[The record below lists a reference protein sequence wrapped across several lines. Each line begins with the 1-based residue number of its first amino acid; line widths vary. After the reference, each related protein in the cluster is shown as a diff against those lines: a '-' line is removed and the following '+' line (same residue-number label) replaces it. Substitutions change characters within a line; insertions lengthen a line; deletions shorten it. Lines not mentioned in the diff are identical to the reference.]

1 MNAGYGDASVLQGGI
16 RSLPVRYAA
25 GNLTISFMS
34 ARTLSILLVLAALGL
49 GTGWFLTSKRA
60 AEEHARTA
68 SHLMTLSNDLVTTTF
83 KLTEQQKVNASLETN
98 LSSRIV
104 ELGMMSN
111 RWSYVAGELTRTEA
125 DARAAAE
132 EARLEIERRDKQI
145 VGLEG
150 EKDDLTQKMDGLTGE
165 ISGLSAKIADTERQ
179 LAASEGDREQL
190 QRELKRLL
198 AEKAELERR
207 FNDLAMLREQVKKLK
222 EELSVARR
230 LDFIRRGLY
239 GNFQKKGAQVLR
251 DGFRP
256 AATTPV
262 DTNQPIEA
270 ELGTDGSIKVEV
282 PQAPPPNP

>member
-1 MNAGYGDASVLQGGI
+1 MNAGYDDPSVLQGGI
-16 RSLPVRYAA
+16 RSLLGRRVA

-34 ARTLSILLVLAALGL
+34 ARTLSILLVLAVLAL
-49 GTGWFLTSKRA
+49 GTGWFFTSKRA
-60 AEEHARTA
+60 AEEHARTV
-68 SHLMTLSNDLVTTTF
+68 SQIMTLSNDLVTTTF

-98 LSSRIV
+98 LSVRVV
-104 ELGMMSN
+104 ELGVMSN

-125 DARAAAE
+125 DAKAAAE
-132 EARLEIERRDKQI
+132 EARAEIERRDQQI
-145 VGLEG
+145 AGLEG

-165 ISGLSAKIADTERQ
+165 ISGLSAKITDTERK

-207 FNDLAMLREQVKKLK
+207 FNDLALLREQVKKLK

-239 GNFQKKGAQVLR
+239 GSFQKKGAQVLR

-256 AATTPV
+256 VATPRV
-262 DTNQPIEA
+262 DTNQPVEA
-270 ELGTDGSIKVEV
+270 ELGTDGTIKVEV
-282 PQAPPPNP
+282 PQVSPPNR